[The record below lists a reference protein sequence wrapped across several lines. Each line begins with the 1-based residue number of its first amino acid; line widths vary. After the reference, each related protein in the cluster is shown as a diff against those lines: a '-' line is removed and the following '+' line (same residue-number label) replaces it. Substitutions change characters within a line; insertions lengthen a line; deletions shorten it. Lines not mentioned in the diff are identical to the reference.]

1 MTVKVTKEDF
11 KHLFAEVI
19 TDSLRTEIG
28 DVTYFSILH
37 FVEKQYD
44 TLIKN
49 AVDMTKELYLASEQ
63 YRADVEIM
71 IEQIIYLAKID
82 LCDIEDCI
90 NYKLERQMKRIEAE
104 QE

>member
-1 MTVKVTKEDF
+1 MTVKVTEEDF

-19 TDSLRTEIG
+19 ADGLRTEIG

-49 AVDMTKELYLASEQ
+49 AVDITKELYLSSEQ
-63 YRADVEIM
+63 YKEDVEYY
-71 IEQIIYLAKID
+71 EEHRRDSL
-82 LCDIEDCI
+82 
-90 NYKLERQMKRIEAE
+90 
-104 QE
+104 

>member
-1 MTVKVTKEDF
+1 MTVQVSEEQF
-11 KHLFAEVI
+11 KDLFTEVI

-49 AVDMTKELYLASEQ
+49 AVDITKELYLSSEQ
-63 YRADVEIM
+63 YKKDVEYF
-71 IEQIIYLAKID
+71 EEHRRDSL
-82 LCDIEDCI
+82 
-90 NYKLERQMKRIEAE
+90 
-104 QE
+104 

>member
-1 MTVKVTKEDF
+1 MHMQEVVDIGEEQQKAEYYMKRLMTVHISEGQF

-19 TDSLRTEIG
+19 ADGLRTEIG

-49 AVDMTKELYLASEQ
+49 AVDMTKELYLSSEQ
-63 YRADVEIM
+63 YKEDVEYY
-71 IEQIIYLAKID
+71 EEHRRDSL
-82 LCDIEDCI
+82 
-90 NYKLERQMKRIEAE
+90 
-104 QE
+104 

>member
-1 MTVKVTKEDF
+1 MTVKVTEEDF

-19 TDSLRTEIG
+19 TDGLRTEIV

-49 AVDMTKELYLASEQ
+49 AVDITKELYLSSEQ
-63 YRADVEIM
+63 YKEDVGYYE
-71 IEQIIYLAKID
+71 EHRRDSL
-82 LCDIEDCI
+82 
-90 NYKLERQMKRIEAE
+90 
-104 QE
+104 

>member
-1 MTVKVTKEDF
+1 MTVQVSEEQF
-11 KHLFAEVI
+11 KDLFTEVV

-49 AVDMTKELYLASEQ
+49 AVDITKELYLSSEQ
-63 YRADVEIM
+63 YKKDVEYF
-71 IEQIIYLAKID
+71 EEHRRDSL
-82 LCDIEDCI
+82 
-90 NYKLERQMKRIEAE
+90 
-104 QE
+104 

>member
-1 MTVKVTKEDF
+1 MTVQVSEEQF
-11 KHLFAEVI
+11 KDLFAEVV
-19 TDSLRTEIG
+19 TDGLRTEIG

-63 YRADVEIM
+63 YREDVEYY
-71 IEQIIYLAKID
+71 EEHRRDSL
-82 LCDIEDCI
+82 
-90 NYKLERQMKRIEAE
+90 
-104 QE
+104 

>member
-1 MTVKVTKEDF
+1 MTVQVSEEQF
-11 KHLFAEVI
+11 KDLFTEVI

-49 AVDMTKELYLASEQ
+49 AVDITKELYLASEQ
-63 YRADVEIM
+63 YREDVEYY
-71 IEQIIYLAKID
+71 EEHRRDSL
-82 LCDIEDCI
+82 
-90 NYKLERQMKRIEAE
+90 
-104 QE
+104 